1 MSEDAYEVVV
11 GDTASAEL
19 GDLSPS
25 AVRRSVLSS
34 NGGVLVLWRGQMQG
48 WL

>member
-19 GDLSPS
+19 GDRDKDVVTKCREKDCAKL
-25 AVRRSVLSS
+25 
-34 NGGVLVLWRGQMQG
+34 
-48 WL
+48 